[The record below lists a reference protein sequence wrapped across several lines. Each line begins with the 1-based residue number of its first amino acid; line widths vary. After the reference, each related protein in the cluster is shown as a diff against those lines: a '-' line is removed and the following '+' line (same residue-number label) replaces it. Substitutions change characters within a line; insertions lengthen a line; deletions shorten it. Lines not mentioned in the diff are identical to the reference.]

1 MLSLA
6 EEDKKKQEK
15 IIRIMTYNEVL
26 RHALIMKRKIL
37 TWNRQ

>member
-15 IIRIMTYNEVL
+15 IIRIMTYNE
-26 RHALIMKRKIL
+26 IL
-37 TWNRQ
+37 KKACSDNEKKNINL